1 MSIEDI
7 VDRLRQRA
15 ESSTESPMM
24 SAVRDTLEWEAAD
37 EIIYLR
43 HDLSRLKTHH
53 KEIRNDLIEALEECL
68 REHGGFTIRGLCE
81 QRARAAIAKARENQ
95 P

>member
-1 MSIEDI
+1 MSDDI
-7 VDRLRQRA
+7 VDRLRERA
-15 ESSTESPMM
+15 ETATESCMM

-37 EIIYLR
+37 EILFLR
-43 HDLSRLKTHH
+43 LDVHQLK
-53 KEIRNDLIEALEECL
+53 KIKSNLVAALEECL

-81 QRARAAIAKARENQ
+81 RRARIALSAAKA